1 MSLSKDKIRGI
12 VGTVIIHG
20 LLLATIML
28 LALTTPLPL
37 PGEEGVE
44 VDLGYSDVGSGI
56 VQEEET
62 EPVQQ
67 AEVTPPLTKP
77 EATEEEV
84 VTQDIE
90 ETPMIE
96 EIDKQKEEKEI
107 IDETVVQNQPVE
119 EIEQEPEQEPEPV
132 VNPNA
137 LYKGRDTGE
146 PNGSNEGVTGDAG
159 DQGKPTGTR
168 DLKVY
173 DGLGGEGDG
182 ISYSLSGRQ
191 ATRLPKPEYRS
202 EEQGKVVV
210 TIWVNRNGDVT
221 RAEAGARGTTIAD
234 LTLRRLARGAALRA
248 KFSPDTHA
256 AEIQKGSITYIFIKM
271 N

>member
-1 MSLSKDKIRGI
+1 MSLSKDKIKGI

-44 VDLGYSDVGSGI
+44 VDLGYSDVGSGFM
-56 VQEEET
+56 QEEEA
-62 EPVQQ
+62 EPVQ
-67 AEVTPPLTKP
+67 APEVTPPVTKP
-77 EATEEEV
+77 ETTEEDV
-84 VTQDIE
+84 LTQDIIEAPVIEDVDQQEAE
-90 ETPMIE
+90 E
-96 EIDKQKEEKEI
+96 EI
-107 IDETVVQNQPVE
+107 IDETVIQKQPIE
-119 EIEQEPEQEPEPV
+119 EIEQMPEPEPV

-137 LYKGRDTGE
+137 LYKGRETNE
-146 PNGSNEGVTGDAG
+146 SNGSSEGETGDPG
-159 DQGKPTGTR
+159 DQGKPTGTK
-168 DLKVY
+168 DLKVF

-202 EEQGKVVV
+202 DEQGKVVV

-234 LTLRRLARGAALRA
+234 LTLRQLARGAALRA
-248 KFSPDTHA
+248 KFSPDTQA
-256 AEIQKGSITYIFIKM
+256 AEIQKGTITYIFIKM

>member
-20 LLLATIML
+20 LLLAAIML

-44 VDLGYSDVGSGI
+44 VDFGYSDVGSGI
-56 VQEEET
+56 MQDEEA

-67 AEVTPPLTKP
+67 PEVIPPVTKP
-77 EATEEEV
+77 EIIEEEV
-84 VTQDIE
+84 VTQDIIE
-90 ETPMIE
+90 APVIE
-96 EIDKQKEEKEI
+96 EIDQQEEEEI
-107 IDETVVQNQPVE
+107 IDETVIQKQPVE
-119 EIEQEPEQEPEPV
+119 EIEQVPEPEPEPV

-137 LYKGRDTGE
+137 LYKGRETDE
-146 PNGSNEGVTGDAG
+146 SNGSSEGETGDPG
-159 DQGKPTGTR
+159 DQGKPTGTN

-202 EEQGKVVV
+202 DEQGKVVV
-210 TIWVNRNGDVT
+210 TIWVNKNGDVT

-234 LTLRRLARGAALRA
+234 LTLRKLARGAALRA
-248 KFSPDTHA
+248 KFSPDTEA
-256 AEIQKGSITYIFIKM
+256 AEIQKGTITYIFIKM